1 MAPIPRTRTSRP
13 RTAVVKEPS
22 AEGEVMAET
31 PRKRV
36 SLSLSTLVL
45 GVLLILATGV
55 AGYFYYQSRHAAQIA
70 DSKEI
75 EELTKTIGKFMELPE
90 GEAPTLATVTD
101 REKLAD
107 QTFFLKAENGDK
119 VLIYSQSGKA
129 ILYRPS
135 SGKIVDV
142 TTVNVN
148 QPTPETQP
156 TQEEPVPQPAAEAA
170 PAIIRVAL
178 RNGSQTV
185 GVTNAAESQL
195 KGILPNSAVTS
206 KENAKKNDYTKT
218 IVVDLSGANAESV
231 QKIAQGL
238 EGEVGNLPEGE
249 VAPTDADVLVII
261 ASSEPPT
268 PAPAPENKKKN

>member
-1 MAPIPRTRTSRP
+1 MAPIPRTRASRS
-13 RTAVVKEPS
+13 RTTVTKEPL
-22 AEGEVMAET
+22 AEEQIITET

-45 GVLLILATGV
+45 GVLLVFVTGV

-75 EELTKTIGKFMELPE
+75 EELTQIIGKFLELPQ
-90 GEAPTLATVTD
+90 GETPTLATVTD
-101 REKLAD
+101 KEKLAD

-135 SGKIVDV
+135 TGKIVDV

-148 QPTPETQP
+148 QPAPETEP
-156 TQEEPVPQPAAEAA
+156 AQEEPAPQPVVEAA
-170 PAIIRVAL
+170 PAIVRAAL

-185 GVTNAAESQL
+185 GVTNVVESQL
-195 KGILPNSAVTS
+195 KGILPNLAVTS

-218 IVVDLSGANAESV
+218 IVIDLTGANAESA

-238 EGEVGNLPEGE
+238 QGEVGNLPEGE
-249 VAPTDADVLVII
+249 VTPTDADILVII
-261 ASSEPPT
+261 ASDEP
-268 PAPAPENKKKN
+268 PAPAPAPDSKKKN